1 MRDTSKVHASYNIAR
16 MISRRAVL
24 LGAGAVVLGARAS
37 AQTTKKTLRI
47 VVPFPAGGGTDVL
60 ARVVAEKLKDNYAPA
75 VIVENKVGASGRTGV
90 EAVKNADPDGTTL
103 LFTPDFLMT
112 VYPHSFRKLSY
123 DPLAD
128 FVPIALI
135 ARSGLALAAGP
146 ALPPEVKTV
155 REYVEWAREHP
166 KQAFYATTAAGGT
179 PHFVGVMLARDAG
192 IALSPVHYKGGAPA
206 LQDLMGGQIPV
217 SINPV
222 SELLPQLQG
231 GKIRVLAVT
240 SGERSKF
247 LPDVPTM
254 TESGFPEI
262 VLAPWLGFFAP
273 ARTPPDVVKRLANG
287 IADATAFGDTQRS
300 FIKMGMDA
308 VAMTQVGFAG
318 VLKSDLERWGPIVKA
333 SGFTAED

>member
-1 MRDTSKVHASYNIAR
+1 
-16 MISRRAVL
+16 MISRRTL
-24 LGAGAVVLGARAS
+24 LLAGGAIALSAKGW
-37 AQTTKKTLRI
+37 AQTTQKTVRI

-60 ARVVAEKLKDNYAPA
+60 ARIVADKLRGNYAPA
-75 VIVENKVGASGRTGV
+75 AIVENRVGASGRTGV
-90 EAVKNADPDGTTL
+90 EAVKNAEPDGSTL

-112 VYPHSFRKLSY
+112 VYPHSFKRLSY
-123 DPLAD
+123 DPLKD
-128 FVPIALI
+128 FTPIALV

-146 ALPPEVKTV
+146 AMPAEVKTV
-155 REYVEWAREHP
+155 RDYVAWAKGDP
-166 KQAFYATTAAGGT
+166 KRAFYATTSAGGT
-179 PHFVGVMLARDAG
+179 PHFVGVMLARDSGA
-192 IALSPVHYKGGAPA
+192 ALSPVHYKGGAPA

-254 TESGFPEI
+254 KESGFPEI

-300 FIKMGMDA
+300 FIKMGMDP
-308 VAMTQVGFAG
+308 VAMTPVGFAS
-318 VLKSDLERWGPIVKA
+318 VVKADLERWAPIVKA

>member
-1 MRDTSKVHASYNIAR
+1 MICRRD
-16 MISRRAVL
+16 VL
-24 LGAGAVVLGARAS
+24 LVAAAVALSAKAW
-37 AQTTKKTLRI
+37 AQTTQKTVRI
-47 VVPFPAGGGTDVL
+47 IVPFPAGGGTDVL
-60 ARVVAEKLKDNYAPA
+60 ARIVAEKLRGNYAPA
-75 VIVENKVGASGRTGV
+75 AIVENRVGASGRTGV
-90 EAVKNADPDGTTL
+90 EAVKNAEPDGSTL

-112 VYPHSFRKLSY
+112 VYPHSFKRLSY
-123 DPLAD
+123 DPLKD
-128 FVPIALI
+128 FIPIALI

-146 ALPPEVKTV
+146 ALPAQVKTV
-155 REYVEWAREHP
+155 RDYVAWAKGNP
-166 KQAFYATTAAGGT
+166 KNAFYATTSAGGT
-179 PHFVGVMLARDAG
+179 PHFVGVMLARDSGA
-192 IALSPVHYKGGAPA
+192 ALSPVHYKGGAPA

-247 LPDVPTM
+247 LPEVPTM
-254 TESGFPEI
+254 KESGFPEI

-273 ARTPPDVVKRLANG
+273 ARTPANVVKRLANG

-300 FIKMGMDA
+300 FIKMGMDP
-308 VAMTQVGFAG
+308 VAMTPVGFAA
-318 VLKSDLERWGPIVKA
+318 VVKADLERWAPIVKA

>member
-1 MRDTSKVHASYNIAR
+1 
-16 MISRRAVL
+16 
-24 LGAGAVVLGARAS
+24 
-37 AQTTKKTLRI
+37 
-47 VVPFPAGGGTDVL
+47 
-60 ARVVAEKLKDNYAPA
+60 
-75 VIVENKVGASGRTGV
+75 
-90 EAVKNADPDGTTL
+90 
-103 LFTPDFLMT
+103 
-112 VYPHSFRKLSY
+112 
-123 DPLAD
+123 
-128 FVPIALI
+128 
-135 ARSGLALAAGP
+135 
-146 ALPPEVKTV
+146 
-155 REYVEWAREHP
+155 
-166 KQAFYATTAAGGT
+166 
-179 PHFVGVMLARDAG
+179 VMLARDSGA
-192 IALSPVHYKGGAPA
+192 ALSPVHYKGGAPA

-254 TESGFPEI
+254 KEAGFPEI

-300 FIKMGMDA
+300 FIKMGMDP
-308 VAMTQVGFAG
+308 VAMTPVGFAS
-318 VLKSDLERWGPIVKA
+318 VVKADLERWAPIVKA

>member
-1 MRDTSKVHASYNIAR
+1 
-16 MISRRAVL
+16 MISRRTL
-24 LGAGAVVLGARAS
+24 LLAGGAIALSAKGW
-37 AQTTKKTLRI
+37 AQTTQKTVRI

-60 ARVVAEKLKDNYAPA
+60 ARIVADKLRGNYAPA
-75 VIVENKVGASGRTGV
+75 AIVENRVGASGRTGV
-90 EAVKNADPDGTTL
+90 EAVKNAEPDGSTL

-112 VYPHSFRKLSY
+112 VYPHSFKRLSY
-123 DPLAD
+123 DPLKD
-128 FVPIALI
+128 FTPIALV

-146 ALPPEVKTV
+146 ALPAEVKTV
-155 REYVEWAREHP
+155 RDYVAWAKGDP
-166 KQAFYATTAAGGT
+166 KRAFYATTSAGGT
-179 PHFVGVMLARDAG
+179 PHFVGVMLARDSGA
-192 IALSPVHYKGGAPA
+192 ALSPVHYKGGAPA

-273 ARTPPDVVKRLANG
+273 ARTPADIVKRLANG

-300 FIKMGMDA
+300 FIKMGMDP
-308 VAMTQVGFAG
+308 VAMTPVGFAS
-318 VLKSDLERWGPIVKA
+318 VVKADLERWAPIVKA